1 MFKQEL
7 PRVKPEQVGIS
18 SRVLLQYLKRIKAA
32 DIEMHGLMIARHGK
46 VCLEHWWAPYTK
58 DTMHTCHSLGKSY
71 VGTAIGVACTQG
83 ILSLND
89 RIVDIFADDIKRLG
103 IEPIGNISH
112 VTVEHVLMMANGMS
126 KHPQTGEKLIDHYLT
141 SQFDEEP
148 GTIYHYNTAGSCM
161 LGAIITRITGRTLLD
176 YLTEYVFTKIGI
188 EVDKMNWMT
197 FKNGLHAAPGV
208 ATTTENN
215 LRLALL
221 YLQNG
226 RWNGQQIIDE
236 EWIRKATTKRIDNY
250 PNSNPHPD
258 YNSGYG
264 YQLWMCAEPDC
275 FRFAG
280 GQNQDAFMCR
290 KNDLVIATHEA
301 GVEPRDG
308 NSMLDIIT
316 ELFLHPDLPEQ
327 LPDDPTGY
335 AMLCDYLQECKLPDW
350 KSSELPEDVNKWEG
364 IYQVVEGRFHIEP
377 ELHALGDKNLN
388 SDFFNREESFTHFIS
403 IQRAKDGLD
412 ISFDFVRIFA
422 RFDGK
427 LVPVLTRGAM
437 PPCTHTISVAYFKN
451 GDLFIDTRYL
461 QTEYTSFLRM
471 HRTEDGMI
479 LNIRKESRV
488 IPPRDVITNGIVLK
502 KIIG

>member
-1 MFKQEL
+1 MYKKEL
-7 PRVKPEQVGIS
+7 PRVTPEQVGIS
-18 SRVLLQYLKRIKAA
+18 SRILLQYLKRIHAA

-89 RIVDIFADDIKRLG
+89 RIVDIFQEDIQRLG
-103 IEPIGNISH
+103 ITPNENLNRL
-112 VTVEHVLMMANGMS
+112 TVEHVLMMANGMS
-126 KHPQTGEKLIDHYLT
+126 RHPDTGEKLIDHYL
-141 SQFDEEP
+141 SSDFNEVP

-176 YLTEYVFTKIGI
+176 YLTEHVFTRIGI
-188 EVDKMNWMT
+188 EMDKMNWMT

-226 RWNGQQIIDE
+226 RWEDQQIISEDWME
-236 EWIRKATTKRIDNY
+236 RATSKRIENY
-250 PNSNPHPD
+250 PNSNPHKD

-264 YQLWMCAEPDC
+264 YQLWMCAEPGC

-280 GQNQDAFMCR
+280 GQNQDAFMCK

-308 NSMLDIIT
+308 NNMLDIVT
-316 ELFLHPDLPEQ
+316 ELFFRPGLPET
-327 LPDDPTGY
+327 LPEDPKGY
-335 AMLCDYLQECKLPDW
+335 AELCAYLETCRLPDW
-350 KSSELPEDVNKWEG
+350 KSGAVPEDAASWEG
-364 IYQVVEGRFHIEP
+364 IYEVTKGNFHIEP
-377 ELHALGDKNLN
+377 ELHALGHRNMN
-388 SDFFNREESFTHFIS
+388 SDFFNREETYTHFLS
-403 IQRAKDGLD
+403 IERVEEGFAVC
-412 ISFDFVRIFA
+412 FDFVRIVA

-427 LVPVLTRGAM
+427 LIPVLTRGAM
-437 PPCTHTISVAYFKN
+437 PPCTHTISTAYFED
-451 GDLFIDTRYL
+451 GDLYISTRYL
-461 QTEYTSFLRM
+461 QTEYTSFLHLKKTAEGLM
-471 HRTEDGMI
+471 LD
-479 LNIRKESRV
+479 IRKESRV
-488 IPPRDVITNGIVLK
+488 IPDRDVVIQGVELQK
-502 KIIG
+502 RA

>member
-1 MFKQEL
+1 MFKKEL
-7 PRVKPEQVGIS
+7 PRVTPEEIGIS
-18 SRVLLQYLKRIKAA
+18 SRVLVEYLKRIKDA

-58 DTMHTCHSLGKSY
+58 DLTHTCHSLGKSY

-89 RIVDIFADDIKRLG
+89 RIVDIFSDDIRRLG
-103 IEPIGNISH
+103 IDPKGNIGK

-126 KHPQTGEKLIDHYLT
+126 RHPVTGEHLIDNYL
-141 SQFDEEP
+141 SSNFDEEP
-148 GTIYHYNTAGSCM
+148 GTVFHYNTAGSCM

-176 YLTEYVFTKIGI
+176 YLTENVFVKTGI
-188 EVDKMNWMT
+188 EMDRLNWMT

-226 RWNGQQIIDE
+226 QWEGQRIISED
-236 EWIRKATTKRIDNY
+236 WIRRATTKRISNY
-250 PNSNPHPD
+250 PNSNPHRD

-290 KNDLVIATHEA
+290 KNDLVIATHEG

-308 NSMLDIIT
+308 NSMLDIIS
-316 ELFLHPDLPEQ
+316 ELFFRPDLPAC
-327 LPDDPTGY
+327 LPPDPAG
-335 AMLCDYLQECKLPDW
+335 LP
-350 KSSELPEDVNKWEG
+350 SAG
-364 IYQVVEGRFHIEP
+364 
-377 ELHALGDKNLN
+377 LGKP
-388 SDFFNREESFTHFIS
+388 SRSC
-403 IQRAKDGLD
+403 R
-412 ISFDFVRIFA
+412 
-422 RFDGK
+422 
-427 LVPVLTRGAM
+427 
-437 PPCTHTISVAYFKN
+437 C
-451 GDLFIDTRYL
+451 RYL
-461 QTEYTSFLRM
+461 GGHLRSHLRTLPYRARAACAGGQKPEQRFL
-471 HRTEDGMI
+471 
-479 LNIRKESRV
+479 
-488 IPPRDVITNGIVLK
+488 
-502 KIIG
+502 